1 METIINDMYNNLVES
16 GEVLKNSKEYK
27 KLSAKA
33 SDIYEEFDKSMNEE
47 QRKKLS
53 DLWDTEA
60 SSEYE
65 TGLAYYKAGFK
76 AGLLLA
82 FECLKD

>member
-1 METIINDMYNNLVES
+1 MKTILYDIYNNLVED
-16 GEVLKNSKEYK
+16 GEVLKNSKAYQKSTAE
-27 KLSAKA
+27 A

-47 QRKKLS
+47 QKKKLS
-53 DLWDTEA
+53 DLWDAEA
-60 SSEYE
+60 CTEYE

-82 FECLKD
+82 IECLKD